1 MFHLIHKDMFK
12 KIFLFLL
19 MLLPVQQFAL
29 LAGEKGEARLMRF
42 PDIYGNRVVFVYAGD
57 LYLVSAEGGMARRI
71 TTSKGYECFP
81 HFSPDGKYIAFT
93 GQYDGNTEVFLIP
106 STGGIPKRLTYTATL
121 GRDDIGDRMGPNN
134 IVMGWTPDGKY
145 VVYRSRRYSFNSF
158 TGQLFMVPVEGGLS
172 KEVPLSKGGFCSFS
186 PDGKKM
192 AFNWV
197 FREFRTWKYY
207 TGGMADDIRIVDFDT
222 KKVEKITDNIY
233 QDIIPMWI
241 GNKIF
246 FLSDRDRTMNL
257 FSYDLNTKEEKKLT
271 NFTDYDIKFPGF
283 GKDYIVY
290 ERGGYLYKYNVNT
303 DQIAQI
309 HVQIANDEKWS
320 RKKWEDVSKRIFSMD
335 LSPNGERML
344 FGARGDIFS
353 VPAKKGITVNY
364 TESCNAND
372 RDAYWS
378 PDGKYIA
385 YISDQSGEFEIYI
398 RNQDGSGEPVQL
410 TSGLKTYIFDLAW
423 SPDSKKILFNDK
435 RQTLNYVDIDTKK
448 IVQVDRSD
456 EAPWFSYDWS
466 PDSKWITY
474 TRAEKG
480 MTKIRLY
487 NLETKQSVVLTDGWY
502 NSGDPSFSSDGKYI
516 VFSSARDF
524 RPLYSQVEWD
534 YAYEDMERVYLIV
547 LAKDTPSPFAPEN
560 DVVKQE
566 KEKSEAAPD
575 DKEKKKKNRGKAEK
589 EKNTQTG
596 SVVIDLDGIQD
607 RIIGLPVKP
616 ANYFNISCVD
626 DKVYYIRSSSMGGS
640 PSFRVYD
647 LKKQKETELS
657 SNIFSYVIS
666 SNHKKMLVRQG
677 SKYQVIPLPSS
688 KIQLDKPADLSNM
701 KVLVDHHQEWQQI
714 FNESWRQMRDFFYA
728 PNMHG
733 VDWQAMHDKYAVL
746 VPYVNHRSDLTYIIG
761 EMVGELS
768 IGHSYVINGERPMPE
783 RIRTGLLGARFS
795 RDESGYFRVDHI
807 LKGAN
812 WSKELR
818 SPLTELGVN
827 VKEGDYILAVNG
839 HPVNEV
845 NNLFDLLIGKAGKT
859 VELTVN
865 GKPEMTGSRKVL
877 VVPIADESQLYY
889 YDWVE
894 NNIRKVNEATNGEV
908 GYIHIPDMGPEGL
921 NEFVKHYYPQ
931 LLKKGLIIDVRGNGG
946 GNVSPMIMER
956 LLRTI
961 TYVTMHSGEKKGDVN
976 PVATFVG
983 PKVALLDKYSASD
996 GDLFPYRFKYKK
1008 LGKLIGTR
1016 SWGGVVG
1023 YSGSIPLIDG
1033 GSLITP
1039 SYAPFAADGSGWIIE
1054 GHGVE
1059 PDIYIE
1065 NDPVREYEG
1074 IDDQLNKAIEVIK
1087 EEVKNF
1093 KYEIPPIP
1101 PFPDKSK
1108 KK

>member
-1 MFHLIHKDMFK
+1 MFYLICKDMFK
-12 KIFLFLL
+12 KIFWFVFAGLL
-19 MLLPVQQFAL
+19 CLQLQVRAD
-29 LAGEKGEARLMRF
+29 EARLLRF
-42 PDIYGNRVVFVYAGD
+42 PDIHGNQVVFVYAGD
-57 LYLVSAEGGMARRI
+57 LYLVSAEGGVARQI
-71 TTSKGYECFP
+71 TTNKGYESFP

-106 STGGIPKRLTYTATL
+106 STGGVPKRLTYTATL

-134 IVMGWTPDGKY
+134 IVMGWTPDSKY
-145 VVYRSRRYSFNSF
+145 IIYRSRRYSFNSF
-158 TGQLFMVPVEGGLS
+158 VGQLFLVPVEGGLS
-172 KEVPLSKGGFCSFS
+172 KEVPISKGGFCSYS
-186 PDGKKM
+186 PDGKKL

-207 TGGMADDIRIVDFDT
+207 KGGMADDIRIVDLET
-222 KKVEKITDNIY
+222 KKVEKITNNIN
-233 QDIIPMWI
+233 QDIIPMWM
-241 GNKIF
+241 GDKIY

-257 FSYDLNTKEEKKLT
+257 FSYDLTTRQEKKLT

-290 ERGGYLYKYNVNT
+290 ERGGYLYKFNIHTNNIT
-303 DQIAQI
+303 QI
-309 HVQIANDEKWS
+309 HVQIANDAKWS
-320 RKKWEDVSKRIFSMD
+320 RAQWEDASKKISSMD
-335 LSPNGERML
+335 LSPDGKRIL
-344 FGARGDIFS
+344 FGARGDVFS
-353 VPAKKGITVNY
+353 VPAEHGITVNY
-364 TESCNAND
+364 TESSNAND

-378 PDGKYIA
+378 PDGNYIA
-385 YISDQSGEFEIYI
+385 YISDLSGEFQIYI
-398 RNQDGSGEPVQL
+398 QKQDGSEDPVQI
-410 TSGLKTYIFDLAW
+410 TSGLKTYIFDLTW

-435 RQTLNYVDIDTKK
+435 RQTLNYIDIDTKK
-448 IVQVDRSD
+448 MVQVDQSD

-474 TRAEKG
+474 TKAEKG
-480 MTKIRLY
+480 MTKIRLFSLDSQKSY
-487 NLETKQSVVLTDGWY
+487 ELTDAWY
-502 NSGDPSFSSDGKYI
+502 NSNNPSFSSDGKYI

-524 RPLYSQVEWD
+524 HPLYSQVEWD
-534 YAYEDMERVYLIV
+534 YAYEDMNRIYLIA
-547 LAKDTPSPFAPEN
+547 LAKNTPSPFAPEN
-560 DVVKQE
+560 DVVKVSGE
-566 KEKSEAAPD
+566 KTTSASEKKG
-575 DKEKKKKNRGKAEK
+575 KEKKGKKELSKEEK
-589 EKNTQTG
+589 ENAKQ
-596 SVVIDLDGIQD
+596 VVIDLEGIQD
-607 RIIGLPVKP
+607 RVIGLPVK
-616 ANYFNISCVD
+616 ASNYFNIACVD
-626 DKVYYIRSSSMGGS
+626 NKVYYVRSSSMGGGRT
-640 PSFRVYD
+640 FRMYD
-647 LKKQKETELS
+647 LKKKKETELS
-657 SNIFSYVIS
+657 SSIFSYVIS

-677 SKYQVIPLPSS
+677 NKYQVIALPSS
-688 KIQLDKPADLSNM
+688 KIQLDKPVDLSNM
-701 KVLVDHHQEWQQI
+701 KVLVDHHREWQQM
-714 FNESWRQMRDFFYA
+714 FEESWRQMRDFFYA
-728 PNMHG
+728 SNMHG
-733 VDWQAMHDKYAVL
+733 LDWKAIRDKYAVL

-783 RIRTGLLGARFS
+783 RIQMGLLGARFS
-795 RDESGYFRVDHI
+795 RMENGYFRVDHI

-812 WSKELR
+812 WSKTLR

-827 VKEGDYILAVNG
+827 VKEGDYILAVDG
-839 HPVNEV
+839 HPVNKV
-845 NNLFDLLIGKAGKT
+845 NNIFDLLVGKAGKT

-865 GKPEMTGSRKVL
+865 SKPDMAGSRKVL
-877 VVPIADESQLYY
+877 VVPVADESALYY
-889 YDWVE
+889 YEWVE
-894 NNIRKVNEATNGEV
+894 NNIRKVSEATNGEV
-908 GYIHIPDMGPEGL
+908 GYIHIPDMGPDGL

-961 TYVTMHSGEKKGDVN
+961 TYVTMHTGEKKGNVN
-976 PVATFVG
+976 PVGTFIG

-996 GDLFPYRFKYKK
+996 GDLFPYRFKYHK

-1074 IDDQLNKAIEVIK
+1074 IDDQLNKAIEVIR

-1093 KYEIPPIP
+1093 KYKIPPIP
-1101 PFPDKSK
+1101 PFPDKSGK
-1108 KK
+1108 

>member
-1 MFHLIHKDMFK
+1 MK
-12 KIFLFLL
+12 KYFLL
-19 MLLPVQQFAL
+19 AVAVL
-29 LAGEKGEARLMRF
+29 LAAQITVQAQEARLMRF
-42 PDIYGNRVVFVYAGD
+42 PDIHGDKVVFVYAGD
-57 LYLVSAEGGMARRI
+57 LYLVGANGGMARRI
-71 TTSKGYECFP
+71 TTNKGYECFP
-81 HFSPDGKYIAFT
+81 HFSPDGSLIAFT
-93 GQYDGNTEVFLIP
+93 GQYDGNTEVFVVP
-106 STGGIPKRLTYTATL
+106 SEGGIPKRLTYTATL

-134 IVMGWTPDGKY
+134 IVMGWTPDGKNII
-145 VVYRSRRYSFNSF
+145 YRSRRYSFNSF
-158 TGQLFMVPVEGGLS
+158 TGQLFLVPVEGGPS
-172 KEVPLSKGGFCSFS
+172 REIPISKGGFCSYS

-207 TGGMADDIRIVDFDT
+207 KGGMADDIRIVDLDT
-222 KKVEKITDNIY
+222 KKVEKITDNIN
-233 QDIIPMWI
+233 QDIFPMWI
-241 GNKIF
+241 GNRIF

-257 FSYDLNTKEEKKLT
+257 FVYDLNTKQQKKLT
-271 NFTDYDIKFPGF
+271 QYTDYDIKFPGF
-283 GKDYIVY
+283 GKDHIIW
-290 ERGGYLYKYNVNT
+290 ERGGYLYKYDVNSGAV
-303 DQIAQI
+303 AQI

-320 RKKWEDVSKRIFSMD
+320 RKNWVDASQWLSSVD
-335 LSPNGERML
+335 LSPNGERL
-344 FGARGDIFS
+344 VIGARGDIFS
-353 VPAKKGITVNY
+353 VPAQKGITLNLTGSSGV
-364 TESCNAND
+364 ND

-385 YISDQSGEFEIYI
+385 YISDATGEFEIYI
-398 RNQDGSGEPVQL
+398 RNQDGTGEPIQL

-435 RQTLNYVDIDTKK
+435 KQTLSYVDIATKK
-448 IVQVDRSD
+448 VVQVDQSD
-456 EAPWFSYDWS
+456 EAPWYSYDWS
-466 PDSKWITY
+466 PDSKWITF
-474 TRAEKG
+474 TKAEKG

-487 NLETKQSVVLTDGWY
+487 SLETQKTWVLTDGWY
-502 NSGDPSFSSDGKYI
+502 ESNNPSFSSDGKYI
-516 VFSSARDF
+516 VFTSARDF
-524 RPLYSQVEWD
+524 HPIYSQVEWD
-534 YAYEDMERVYLIV
+534 YAYEDMTRIYLIT
-547 LAKDTPSPFAPEN
+547 LQKGTPSPFAPEN
-560 DVVKQE
+560 DVVKVKKEEPVATAGKKE
-566 KEKSEAAPD
+566 KEKKGKKGSAP
-575 DKEKKKKNRGKAEK
+575 EKTS
-589 EKNTQTG
+589 EKNIT
-596 SVVIDLDGIQD
+596 IDLDGIQD
-607 RIIGLPVKP
+607 RIVGLPVKP
-616 ANYFNISCVD
+616 ANYYNVNCVG
-626 DKVYYIRSSSMGGS
+626 DKVYYIRYSSMGGGS
-640 PSFRVYD
+640 VFAMYD
-647 LKKQKETELS
+647 LKKKKETELGKGL
-657 SNIFSYVIS
+657 SYTLS
-666 SNHKKMLVRQG
+666 PTNKKMLVMQG
-677 SKYQVIPLPSS
+677 KRAQVIDLPSG
-688 KIQLDKPADLSNM
+688 KVQITEPVDLSNM
-701 KVLVDHHQEWQQI
+701 KVLVDHHQEWMQI

-733 VDWQAMHDKYAVL
+733 LDWQAIHDKYAVL

-768 IGHSYVINGERPMPE
+768 VGHSYVINGDRPKPE
-783 RIRTGLLGARFS
+783 RIKTGLLGARLS
-795 RDESGYFRVDHI
+795 RTESGYYHIDRI

-812 WSKELR
+812 WDNSLR
-818 SPLTELGVN
+818 SPLTELGAD

-845 NNLFDLLIGKAGKT
+845 DNIYMLLVGKAGKT

-865 GKPEMTGSRKVL
+865 SQPSTTGSRKVL
-877 VVPIADESQLYY
+877 VKPIADESQLYY

-894 NNIRKVNEATNGEV
+894 GNIRKVSEATNGEV

-961 TYVTMHSGEKKGDVN
+961 TYVTMHTGEKKGDVN
-976 PVATFVG
+976 PVGTFIG

-1023 YSGSIPLIDG
+1023 YSGHIPLIDG
-1033 GSLITP
+1033 GSLVTP
-1039 SYAPFAADGSGWIIE
+1039 SYAPFAANGSGWIIE

-1093 KYEIPPIP
+1093 KYQIPPIP
-1101 PFPDKSK
+1101 AWPDKR
-1108 KK
+1108 

>member
-1 MFHLIHKDMFK
+1 MK
-12 KIFLFLL
+12 KYFLL
-19 MLLPVQQFAL
+19 AVAVL
-29 LAGEKGEARLMRF
+29 LAAQVTVRAQEARLMRF
-42 PDIYGNRVVFVYAGD
+42 PDIHGDKVVFVYAGD
-57 LYLVSAEGGMARRI
+57 LYLVGANGGMARRI
-71 TTSKGYECFP
+71 TTNKGYECFP
-81 HFSPDGKYIAFT
+81 HFSPDGSLIAFT
-93 GQYDGNTEVFLIP
+93 GQYDGNTEVFVVP
-106 STGGIPKRLTYTATL
+106 SEGGIPKRLTYTATL

-134 IVMGWTPDGKY
+134 IVMGWTPDGKNII
-145 VVYRSRRYSFNSF
+145 YRSRRYSFNSF
-158 TGQLFMVPVEGGLS
+158 TGQLFLVPVEGGPS
-172 KEVPLSKGGFCSFS
+172 REIPISKGGFCSYS

-207 TGGMADDIRIVDFDT
+207 KGGMADDIRIVDLDT
-222 KKVEKITDNIY
+222 KKVEKITDNIN
-233 QDIIPMWI
+233 QDIFPMWI
-241 GNKIF
+241 GNRIF

-257 FSYDLNTKEEKKLT
+257 FVYDLNTKQQKKLT
-271 NFTDYDIKFPGF
+271 QYTDYDIKFPGF
-283 GKDYIVY
+283 GKDHIIW
-290 ERGGYLYKYNVNT
+290 ERGGYLYKYDVNSGAV
-303 DQIAQI
+303 AQI

-320 RKKWEDVSKRIFSMD
+320 RKNWVDASQWLSSVD
-335 LSPNGERML
+335 LSPNGERL
-344 FGARGDIFS
+344 VIGARGDIFS
-353 VPAKKGITVNY
+353 VPAQKGITLNLTGSSGV
-364 TESCNAND
+364 ND

-385 YISDQSGEFEIYI
+385 YISDATGEFEIYI
-398 RNQDGSGEPVQL
+398 RNQDGTGEPIQL

-435 RQTLNYVDIDTKK
+435 KQTLSYVDIATKK
-448 IVQVDRSD
+448 VVQVDQSD
-456 EAPWFSYDWS
+456 EAPWYSYDWS
-466 PDSKWITY
+466 PDSKWITF
-474 TRAEKG
+474 TKAEKG

-487 NLETKQSVVLTDGWY
+487 SLETQKTWVLTDGWY
-502 NSGDPSFSSDGKYI
+502 ESNNPSFSSDGKYI
-516 VFSSARDF
+516 VFTSARDF
-524 RPLYSQVEWD
+524 HPIYSQVEWD
-534 YAYEDMERVYLIV
+534 YAYEDMTRIYLIT
-547 LAKDTPSPFAPEN
+547 LQKGTPSPFAPEN
-560 DVVKQE
+560 DVVKVTEE
-566 KEKSEAAPD
+566 KPTATAEK
-575 DKEKKKKNRGKAEK
+575 KEKKKGKKESVSEK
-589 EKNTQTG
+589 EGKKDIT
-596 SVVIDLDGIQD
+596 IDLDGIQD
-607 RIIGLPVKP
+607 RIVGLPVKP
-616 ANYFNISCVD
+616 ANYYNVNCVG
-626 DKVYYIRSSSMGGS
+626 DKVYYIRYSSMGGGS
-640 PSFRVYD
+640 VFAMYD
-647 LKKQKETELS
+647 LKKKKETELGKGL
-657 SNIFSYVIS
+657 SYTLS
-666 SNHKKMLVRQG
+666 PTNKKMLVMQG
-677 SKYQVIPLPSS
+677 KRVQVIDLPSG
-688 KIQLDKPADLSNM
+688 KVQITEPVDLSNM
-701 KVLVDHHQEWQQI
+701 KVLVDHHQEWMQI

-733 VDWQAMHDKYAVL
+733 LDWQAIHDKYAVL

-768 IGHSYVINGERPMPE
+768 VGHSYVINGDRPKPE
-783 RIRTGLLGARFS
+783 RIKTGLLGARLS
-795 RDESGYFRVDHI
+795 RTESGYYHIDKI

-812 WSKELR
+812 WDNSLR
-818 SPLTELGVN
+818 SPLTELGAG

-845 NNLFDLLIGKAGKT
+845 DNIYMLLVGKAGKT

-865 GKPEMTGSRKVL
+865 SQPSTTGSRKVL
-877 VVPIADESQLYY
+877 VKPIADESQLYY

-894 NNIRKVNEATNGEV
+894 GNIRKVSEATNGEV

-961 TYVTMHSGEKKGDVN
+961 TYVTMHTGEKKGDVN
-976 PVATFVG
+976 PVGTFIG

-1023 YSGSIPLIDG
+1023 YSGHIPLIDG
-1033 GSLITP
+1033 GSLVTP
-1039 SYAPFAADGSGWIIE
+1039 SYAPFAANGSGWIIE

-1093 KYEIPPIP
+1093 KYQIPPIP
-1101 PFPDKSK
+1101 AWPDKR
-1108 KK
+1108 

>member
-1 MFHLIHKDMFK
+1 MIAV
-12 KIFLFLL
+12 FLAAEV
-19 MLLPVQQFAL
+19 MVQAQ
-29 LAGEKGEARLMRF
+29 GARLMRF
-42 PDIYGNRVVFVYAGD
+42 PDIHDDKVVFVYAGD
-57 LYLVSAEGGMARRI
+57 LYLVSANGGMARRI
-71 TTSKGYECFP
+71 TSNKGYESFP
-81 HFSPDGKYIAFT
+81 HFSPDGSLIAFT
-93 GQYDGNTEVFLIP
+93 GQYDGNTEVFVIP
-106 STGGIPKRLTYTATL
+106 SEGGIPKRLTYTATL

-134 IVMGWTPDGKY
+134 IVMGWTPDGKNII
-145 VVYRSRRYSFNSF
+145 YRSRRYSFNSF
-158 TGQLFMVPVEGGLS
+158 TGQLFLVPVNGGPS
-172 KEVPLSKGGFCSFS
+172 KEIPISKGGFCSYS

-207 TGGMADDIRIVDFDT
+207 KGGMADDIRIVDFDT
-222 KKVEKITDNIY
+222 KKVEKITDNPS
-233 QDIIPMWI
+233 QDIFPMWI

-257 FSYDLNTKEEKKLT
+257 FVYDLNTKQQKKLT
-271 NFTDYDIKFPGF
+271 GYTDYDIKFPGF
-283 GKDYIVY
+283 GKDHIIW
-290 ERGGYLYKYNVNT
+290 EKGGYLYKYDVNSGAV
-303 DQIAQI
+303 DQI

-320 RKKWEDVSKRIFSMD
+320 RKSWVDASKWLSSVD
-335 LSPNGERML
+335 LAPNGERIVV
-344 FGARGDIFS
+344 GARGDIFS
-353 VPAKKGITVNY
+353 VPAQKGITLNQ
-364 TESCNAND
+364 TESSGVND

-385 YISDQSGEFEIYI
+385 YISDATGEFEIYI
-398 RNQDGSGEPVQL
+398 RNQDGTGQPVQL

-435 RQTLNYVDIDTKK
+435 KQTLRYVDIDTKK
-448 IVQVDRSD
+448 VVQVDQSD
-456 EAPWFSYDWS
+456 EAPWYSYDWS
-466 PDSKWITY
+466 PDSKWITF
-474 TRAEKG
+474 TKAEKG

-487 NLETKQSVVLTDGWY
+487 SLETQKTYVLTDGWY
-502 NSGDPSFSSDGKYI
+502 ESNNPSFSSDGKYI
-516 VFSSARDF
+516 VFTSARDF
-524 RPLYSQVEWD
+524 HPIYSQVEWD
-534 YAYEDMERVYLIV
+534 YAYEDMTRIYLIT
-547 LAKDTPSPFAPEN
+547 LQKGTPSPFAPEN
-560 DVVKQE
+560 DVVKVDEE
-566 KEKSEAAPD
+566 KPTAAAEK
-575 DKEKKKKNRGKAEK
+575 KEKKKGKKESDSEK
-589 EKNTQTG
+589 EGKKDIT
-596 SVVIDLDGIQD
+596 IDLDGIQD
-607 RIIGLPVKP
+607 RIVGLPVKP
-616 ANYFNISCVD
+616 ANYYNVNCVG
-626 DKVYYIRSSSMGGS
+626 DKVYYIRYSSMGGGS
-640 PSFRVYD
+640 VFAMYD
-647 LKKQKETELS
+647 LKKKKETELGKGL
-657 SNIFSYVIS
+657 SYTLS
-666 SNHKKMLVRQG
+666 PTNKKMLVMKGKRG
-677 SKYQVIPLPSS
+677 QVIDLPAG
-688 KIQLDKPADLSNM
+688 KVQITEPVDLSNM

-714 FNESWRQMRDFFYA
+714 FDESWRQMRDFFYA

-733 VDWQAMHDKYAVL
+733 LDWQAIHDKYAVL

-768 IGHSYVINGERPMPE
+768 VGHSYVINGDRPQPE
-783 RIRTGLLGARFS
+783 RIKTGLLGGRLS
-795 RDESGYFRVDHI
+795 RTESGYYRIDKI

-812 WSKELR
+812 WDNSLR
-818 SPLTELGVN
+818 SPLTELGAG

-845 NNLFDLLIGKAGKT
+845 DNIYMLLVGKAGKT

-865 GKPEMTGSRKVL
+865 SQPSTAGSRKVL
-877 VVPIADESQLYY
+877 VKPIADESQLYY

-894 NNIRKVNEATNGEV
+894 GNIRKVSEATNGEV

-961 TYVTMHSGEKKGDVN
+961 TYVTMHTGEKKGDVN
-976 PVATFVG
+976 PVGTFIG

-1023 YSGSIPLIDG
+1023 YSGQIPLIDG
-1033 GSLITP
+1033 GSLVTP
-1039 SYAPFAADGSGWIIE
+1039 SYAPFAANGSGWIIE

-1093 KYEIPPIP
+1093 KYQIPPIP
-1101 PFPDKSK
+1101 PWPDKSK
-1108 KK
+1108 